1 MSAKR
6 RSRPIVKLLVVCGLL
21 AGLGYLFLHS
31 LESTRSEPYVVDARH
46 VSAWTL
52 ALEPARGA
60 GSPLLVL
67 RTGKEVVTD
76 LFSQLFKRSMESM
89 TTAPTASI
97 AVVLHGEYDRG
108 LSGHMTTD
116 QLLVAGRDAGL
127 ETRAPELRCLA
138 HRRVS
143 EPGST
148 RQVYFVLADAPAIG
162 AFRSRLAA
170 TAPGAFDAE
179 ATSPVM
185 FVGATDAGFH
195 TWLPMKV
202 TDADCVAPVR
212 PGP

>member
-1 MSAKR
+1 MTAKR
-6 RSRPIVKLLVVCGLL
+6 RSRPIVKLLVALGLL

-46 VSAWTL
+46 VTAWTL

-89 TTAPTASI
+89 ATAPSASI
-97 AVVLHGEYDRG
+97 PVVLHGEYERA
-108 LSGHMTTD
+108 LSGQMTPD
-116 QLLVAGRDAGL
+116 QVLAAGRDAGL
-127 ETRAPELRCLA
+127 ETTTPALRCLA

-148 RQVYFVLADAPAIG
+148 RQVYFVMAEAPAIG

-170 TAPGAFDAE
+170 TASGAFDAE
-179 ATSPVM
+179 ALSPVM

-195 TWLPMKV
+195 TWLPMTV

-212 PGP
+212 LG